1 MRIAKVRRHTSSDF
15 TRGFELIKAGGQSRL
30 HFKDEIDRLEPT
42 MGHHFYKRFS
52 APYLGG
58 PVLDVGCWVGD
69 YLSLLEGDANVG
81 VDIEARALRAG
92 RRGIR
97 ASLVR
102 ASVLSLPFRNEVF
115 QTVTMWSVIEH
126 FPVASEP
133 RALAEASRVMRPGAH
148 LLLSTMYKHPLSDL
162 LDPAYY
168 LTGHRHY
175 AIDGLCQLMGKANL
189 RVKFSFRQGG
199 FMIAFYTILFYV
211 FKHVFNVRMPSG
223 SFLDRLLL
231 REYRNIRSYSFYN
244 IFLVA
249 EKP

>member
-1 MRIAKVRRHTSSDF
+1 M
-15 TRGFELIKAGGQSRL
+15 IKAGGQSRL

-42 MGHHFYKRFS
+42 MGHRFYKRFS
-52 APYLGG
+52 TPYLGAG
-58 PVLDVGCWVGD
+58 PILDVGCWVGD

-92 RRGIR
+92 RRGSR

-102 ASVLSLPFRNEVF
+102 ASVLNLPFRGEVF
-115 QTVTMWSVIEH
+115 GAVTMWSVIEH

-133 RALAEASRVMRPGAH
+133 RALAEASRVMKPGGH
-148 LLLSTMYKHPLSDL
+148 LLLSTMYKHPLSDI

-168 LTGHRHY
+168 LTSHRHY
-175 AIDGLCQLMGKANL
+175 AIDGLRQLMEEAKL

-199 FMIAFYTILFYV
+199 FTIAFYTILFYV
-211 FKHVFNVRMPSG
+211 FKHMFNVRMPSG
-223 SFLDRLLL
+223 GFFDRLLL
-231 REYRNIRSYSFYN
+231 HEYQNIRSYSFYN
-244 IFLVA
+244 VFLVA